1 MHHLLHGSSMPEST
15 HAQNLG
21 CPLCATC
28 KPSICQSSLCTTPN
42 IATEGCLD
50 SPRGVFGHA
59 RTGKLPSPT
68 SLGRTSS
75 PKGTGCLSLSSLCF
89 SSTCLP
95 CLAFFWQVAFCW
107 QVLLVQ
113 SWPSS
118 MAPEVLVHL
127 EASLFPTT
135 RKYTPGFHFHWQ
147 KARGPQ
153 VH

>member
-1 MHHLLHGSSMPEST
+1 MHLWRSYNKYFFSMHHLLHGSSMPEST

-21 CPLCATC
+21 CPLYATC
-28 KPSICQSSLCTTPN
+28 KSSICQSSPCTTPN
-42 IATEGCLD
+42 IASEGCLD
-50 SPRGVFGHA
+50 LSHGFSAHA

-68 SLGRTSS
+68 SLGQTSS

-135 RKYTPGFHFHWQ
+135 RK
-147 KARGPQ
+147 
-153 VH
+153 